1 MLPKKLKPYHLD
13 KSNLIRIGPKKDGGY
28 VIDKRVIDNTDIII
42 TCGLNDDWE
51 FEKDFINKNK
61 NSRIEAYDHTVDSK
75 FWLKR
80 LKKDLISFLKLKKNT
95 PNKILDIFKY
105 LGYLSF
111 FRGKNK
117 HYIKKIVSQKEDENK
132 QVTLSEAIGNNN
144 NILLKIDIEGDEFK
158 ILSEINENIDRIN
171 LLIIEFHNLCLPQN
185 LKQVEN
191 FIENTVLKNIH
202 INANNYAMVDKNG
215 IPQVIE
221 MTFIN
226 PKRFEIT
233 NKITER
239 TYPIQGLDFKKYN
252 MVIDLIL
259 NFDDDILKHAYVF
272 DFYENKN

>member
-1 MLPKKLKPYHLD
+1 MLPKILKPYHLD

-28 VIDKRVIDNTDIII
+28 VIDKRVIDKTDIII

-61 NSRIEAYDHTVDSK
+61 NSRVEAYDHTVDTK

-80 LKKDLISFLKLKKNT
+80 FKRDLISFFVLKKNT

-111 FRGKNK
+111 FKGKNK
-117 HYIKKIVSQKEDENK
+117 HYMKRIVSQKEDKDK
-132 QVTLSEAIGNNN
+132 QVTLSEAIGDNN

-158 ILSEINENIDRIN
+158 ILGEINKNLDKIN
-171 LLIIEFHNLCLPQN
+171 LLIIEFHNLCFQQN
-185 LKQVEN
+185 LKKVEN

-202 INANNYAMVDKNG
+202 INANNYAMVNENG

-221 MTFIN
+221 MTFVN
-226 PKRFEIT
+226 PKRFKVTNEIT
-233 NKITER
+233 NR
-239 TYPIQGLDFKKYN
+239 SYPIEGLDFKNHKSGPE
-252 MVIDLIL
+252 IKLK
-259 NFDDDILKHAYVF
+259 FDD
-272 DFYENKN
+272 

>member
-1 MLPKKLKPYHLD
+1 VLPKKLKPYHLD

-61 NSRIEAYDHTVDSK
+61 NSRVEAYDHTVDTK

-80 LKKDLISFLKLKKNT
+80 LKKDLISFLMLKKNT
-95 PNKILDIFKY
+95 PNKILGIFKY
-105 LGYLSF
+105 LSYLSF

-117 HYIKKIVSQKEDENK
+117 HYMKKIVFQKEDGDK
-132 QVTLSEAIGNNN
+132 QVTLSEAIGDNN

-158 ILSEINENIDRIN
+158 ILSEINKNLDRIN
-171 LLIIEFHNLCLPQN
+171 LLIIEFHNLSFQQN
-185 LKQVEN
+185 LRQVEK
-191 FIENTVLKNIH
+191 FIENTMLKNIH
-202 INANNYAMVDKNG
+202 INANNYAMVDENG

-233 NKITER
+233 NEITKR
-239 TYPIQGLDFKKYN
+239 SYPIEGLDFKNHKSGPE
-252 MVIDLIL
+252 IKLK
-259 NFDDDILKHAYVF
+259 FD
-272 DFYENKN
+272 E

>member
-75 FWLKR
+75 FWCKR

-117 HYIKKIVSQKEDENK
+117 HYIKKIVSQKEDKNK
-132 QVTLSEAIGNNN
+132 QVTLSEAIGNND

-191 FIENTVLKNIH
+191 FIVNTVLKNIH
-202 INANNYAMVDKNG
+202 IHANNYAMVDENG

-233 NKITER
+233 NEITKR
-239 TYPIQGLDFKKYN
+239 NYPIEGLDFKNHKRGPE
-252 MVIDLIL
+252 IK
-259 NFDDDILKHAYVF
+259 LKF
-272 DFYENKN
+272 NE

>member
-61 NSRIEAYDHTVDSK
+61 NSRVEAYDHTVDTK

-80 LKKDLISFLKLKKNT
+80 FKKDLISFLMLKKNT
-95 PNKILDIFKY
+95 PNKILGIFKY
-105 LGYLSF
+105 LSYLSF

-117 HYIKKIVSQKEDENK
+117 HYMKKIVFQKEDGDK
-132 QVTLSEAIGNNN
+132 QVTLSEAIGDNN

-158 ILSEINENIDRIN
+158 ILSEINKNLDRIN
-171 LLIIEFHNLCLPQN
+171 LLIIEFHNLSFQQN
-185 LKQVEN
+185 LRQVEK
-191 FIENTVLKNIH
+191 FIENTMLKNIH
-202 INANNYAMVDKNG
+202 INANNYAMVDENG

-233 NKITER
+233 NEITKR
-239 TYPIQGLDFKKYN
+239 SYPIEGLDFKNHKSGPE
-252 MVIDLIL
+252 IKLK
-259 NFDDDILKHAYVF
+259 FD
-272 DFYENKN
+272 E

>member
-1 MLPKKLKPYHLD
+1 MLPKILKPYHLD

-61 NSRIEAYDHTVDSK
+61 NSRVEAYDHTVDTR

-80 LKKDLISFLKLKKNT
+80 FKKDLVSFLMFKKIT

-117 HYIKKIVSQKEDENK
+117 HYMKKIVFQKQNEDK
-132 QVTLSEAIGNNN
+132 QVTLSEAIGDNK

-158 ILSEINENIDRIN
+158 ILSEINKNSDKIN
-171 LLIIEFHNLCLPQN
+171 LLIIEFHNLCFQQN
-185 LKQVEN
+185 LKKVEN
-191 FIENTVLKNIH
+191 FIKNTVLKNIH
-202 INANNYAMVDKNG
+202 INANNYAMVDENG

-226 PKRFEIT
+226 PKRFEVTNEIT
-233 NKITER
+233 KR
-239 TYPIQGLDFKKYN
+239 SYPIEGLDFKNHKSGPE
-252 MVIDLIL
+252 IKLK
-259 NFDDDILKHAYVF
+259 FD
-272 DFYENKN
+272 E

>member
-1 MLPKKLKPYHLD
+1 MLPKIFKPYHLD
-13 KSNLIRIGPKKDGGY
+13 KSNLIRIGHKKDGGY
-28 VIDKRVIDNTDIII
+28 VIDKRVIDKTDIII
-42 TCGLNDDWE
+42 TCGLNDDWG

-61 NSRIEAYDHTVDSK
+61 NSRVEAYDHTVDNK
-75 FWLKR
+75 FWLNR
-80 LKKDLISFLKLKKNT
+80 LAKDLIHFLKLKKNT

-117 HYIKKIVSQKEDENK
+117 HYMKKIVSQKEYENK
-132 QVTLSEAIGNNN
+132 QVTLSEAIGNND

-191 FIENTVLKNIH
+191 FIENTALKNIH
-202 INANNYAMVDKNG
+202 INANNYAMVDENG

-226 PKRFEIT
+226 PK
-233 NKITER
+233 
-239 TYPIQGLDFKKYN
+239 GLKLQMK
-252 MVIDLIL
+252 
-259 NFDDDILKHAYVF
+259 
-272 DFYENKN
+272 